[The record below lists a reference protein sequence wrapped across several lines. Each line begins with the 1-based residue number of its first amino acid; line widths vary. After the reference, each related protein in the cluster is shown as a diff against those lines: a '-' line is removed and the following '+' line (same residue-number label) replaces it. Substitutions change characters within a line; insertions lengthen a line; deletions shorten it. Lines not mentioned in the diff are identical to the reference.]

1 MAANFY
7 YNCLDEECKRPFG
20 ALRAGH
26 DLSLTVFSRD
36 GVFIDRVVVVLKSD
50 ADGSETEYPMIYKG
64 KEDGVSRY
72 DVSFRVG
79 SGGLYFYHFR
89 LETEW
94 GVEERYA
101 DENDAPW
108 QLTVFSSSYKTPD
121 RFKGGLVYQIFVDR
135 FNKGKDRHAVFDKK
149 NGVLKEW
156 GDPLT
161 VCDPDGVYRAN
172 DFYGGNLQGIID
184 KLSYLKQLGVTLI
197 YLTPIFESSSNH
209 RYDTGD
215 YMKLDRLVGDEEKF
229 RQLIEMAANRGIGVI
244 LDGVF
249 NHTGAD
255 SKYFNKFGNYPGVGA
270 YQSEKSPYHNWYY
283 FEEFPDKYRCWW
295 GVTVSPTLNKS
306 DPSLRRMMLHKG
318 GVIRKWTDMG
328 IAGWRLDV
336 VDELEE
342 DYVRSLRR
350 VIKQR
355 DKDKLIIGEVWEDA
369 SNKISYGK
377 RRHYLLGGELDGVM
391 NYVFKDAIIDFV
403 CGGDSDTFI
412 GRIGEIMDHYPK
424 RALDNSFTLLGSHD
438 TARIKSV
445 FSGRDVSGLTKEEK
459 LNVTL
464 TPFEEDIAKRRL
476 KLAAVLQ
483 YTLPGNPM
491 IYYGDERG
499 MEGYEDPTNRKTVDW
514 KHRDEDIFALYK
526 KLGRIRKKYSSVFRG
541 TTYLETGNGMAVFH
555 RMARSRELTVLV
567 NSGNT
572 VLTYYIDGKYVDLLT
587 DREYDF
593 GDISIA
599 PMGAMIL
606 AKKN

>member
-135 FNKGKDRHAVFDKK
+135 FNKGKDRRAVFDKK

-445 FSGRDVSGLTKEEK
+445 LSGRDVSGLTKEEK

-514 KHRDEDIFALYK
+514 KYRDEDIFALYK

>member
-7 YNCLDEECKRPFG
+7 YNCLNEECKRPFG

-26 DLSLTVFSRD
+26 ELSLTVFSRD
-36 GVFIDRVVVVLKSD
+36 GVFIDRVVVVLTSD
-50 ADGSETEYPMIYKG
+50 ADGSKTEYPMIFKG

-72 DVSFRVG
+72 DVTFRVG

-94 GVEERYA
+94 GEEERFA
-101 DENDAPW
+101 DENDTPW

-121 RFKGGLVYQIFVDR
+121 KFKGGLVYQIFVDR
-135 FNKGKDRHAVFDKK
+135 FNKGKDAGVVFDKK
-149 NGVLKEW
+149 DGVMKEW
-156 GDPLT
+156 NEPLT
-161 VCDPDGVYRAN
+161 VCDPDGAYRAN

-184 KLSYLKQLGVTLI
+184 KLPYLKQLGVTLI
-197 YLTPIFESSSNH
+197 YLTPIFRSSSNH

-215 YMKLDRLVGDEEKF
+215 YMKIDELVGGEDKLKE
-229 RQLIEMAANRGIGVI
+229 LIQKAADKGMGIV

-255 SKYFNKFGNYPGVGA
+255 SKYFNKFGNYPTVGA
-270 YQSEKSPYHNWYY
+270 YQSEKSPYHNWYF

-295 GVTVSPTLNKS
+295 GVTVSPTLNKQA
-306 DPSLRRMMLHKG
+306 PSLRRLMLHKN

-342 DYVRSLRR
+342 EYVRALRR
-350 VIKQR
+350 AIKQK
-355 DKDKLIIGEVWEDA
+355 DKEKLIIGEVWEDA

-391 NYVFKDAIIDFV
+391 NYVFKNAIIDYV
-403 CGGDSDTFI
+403 CGGNADTFI
-412 GRIGEIMDHYPK
+412 GKVGQIMDHYPK
-424 RALDNSFTLLGSHD
+424 RALDCCFTLLGSHD

-445 FSGRDVSGLTKEEK
+445 LSGKDVSGLSKQDK
-459 LNVTL
+459 LNVKL

-514 KHRDEDIFALYK
+514 KHKDEDIFALYK
-526 KLGRIRKKYSSVFRG
+526 KLGRIRKKYASVFRG

-555 RMARSRELTVLV
+555 RMARSREITVLV

-572 VLTYYIDGKYVDLLT
+572 VLTHYIDGKYVDLLT

-593 GDISIA
+593 GDISVA

>member
-1 MAANFY
+1 MAANLY

-209 RYDTGD
+209 RYDTGYD
-215 YMKLDRLVGDEEKF
+215 MKLDRLGGDEEKF

-283 FEEFPDKYRCWW
+283 FEEFTDKYRCWR

-445 FSGRDVSGLTKEEK
+445 LSGRDVSGLTKEEK

-514 KHRDEDIFALYK
+514 KYRDEDIFALYK

>member
-355 DKDKLIIGEVWEDA
+355 DKDKLTIGEVWEDA

-445 FSGRDVSGLTKEEK
+445 LSGRDVSGLTKEEK

-464 TPFEEDIAKRRL
+464 TLFEEDIAKRRL

-526 KLGRIRKKYSSVFRG
+526 KLGRIRKKYASVFRG

>member
-1 MAANFY
+1 M
-7 YNCLDEECKRPFG
+7 
-20 ALRAGH
+20 
-26 DLSLTVFSRD
+26 
-36 GVFIDRVVVVLKSD
+36 
-50 ADGSETEYPMIYKG
+50 
-64 KEDGVSRY
+64 
-72 DVSFRVG
+72 
-79 SGGLYFYHFR
+79 
-89 LETEW
+89 
-94 GVEERYA
+94 
-101 DENDAPW
+101 
-108 QLTVFSSSYKTPD
+108 
-121 RFKGGLVYQIFVDR
+121 
-135 FNKGKDRHAVFDKK
+135 
-149 NGVLKEW
+149 
-156 GDPLT
+156 
-161 VCDPDGVYRAN
+161 
-172 DFYGGNLQGIID
+172 
-184 KLSYLKQLGVTLI
+184 
-197 YLTPIFESSSNH
+197 
-209 RYDTGD
+209 
-215 YMKLDRLVGDEEKF
+215 
-229 RQLIEMAANRGIGVI
+229 
-244 LDGVF
+244 
-249 NHTGAD
+249 
-255 SKYFNKFGNYPGVGA
+255 
-270 YQSEKSPYHNWYY
+270 
-283 FEEFPDKYRCWW
+283 
-295 GVTVSPTLNKS
+295 
-306 DPSLRRMMLHKG
+306 
-318 GVIRKWTDMG
+318 
-328 IAGWRLDV
+328 
-336 VDELEE
+336 
-342 DYVRSLRR
+342 
-350 VIKQR
+350 
-355 DKDKLIIGEVWEDA
+355 WEDA

-412 GRIGEIMDHYPK
+412 GKIGEIMDHYPK

-445 FSGRDVSGLTKEEK
+445 LSGRDVSGLTKEEK

-526 KLGRIRKKYSSVFRG
+526 KLGRIRKKYASVFRG

>member
-283 FEEFPDKYRCWW
+283 FEESPDKYRCWW

-445 FSGRDVSGLTKEEK
+445 LSGRDVSGLTKEER

-514 KHRDEDIFALYK
+514 KYRDEDIFALYK

>member
-135 FNKGKDRHAVFDKK
+135 FNKGKDRRAVFDKK

-445 FSGRDVSGLTKEEK
+445 LSGRDVSGLTKEEK

>member
-26 DLSLTVFSRD
+26 DLSLSVFSRD
-36 GVFIDRVVVVLKSD
+36 GVFINKVTVVLTAD
-50 ADGSETEYPMIYKG
+50 EDGSQTEYPMIFKG
-64 KEDGVSRY
+64 KENGVSRY
-72 DVSFRVG
+72 DATFRVG
-79 SGGLYFYHFR
+79 SGGLYFYHFV
-89 LETEW
+89 LDTEW
-94 GVEERYA
+94 GGEVRYA
-101 DENDAPW
+101 DENQTPW

-121 RFKGGLVYQIFVDR
+121 KFKGGLVYQIFVDR
-135 FNKGKDRHAVFDKK
+135 FNKGKDAGALFDKK
-149 NGVLKEW
+149 DGVMKEW
-156 GDPLT
+156 NEPLT

-184 KLSYLKQLGVTLI
+184 KLPYLKQLGVTLI
-197 YLTPIFESSSNH
+197 YLTPIFRSSSNH

-215 YMKLDRLVGDEEKF
+215 YMKIDELVGGEDKLKE
-229 RQLIEMAANRGIGVI
+229 L
-244 LDGVF
+244 
-249 NHTGAD
+249 T
-255 SKYFNKFGNYPGVGA
+255 
-270 YQSEKSPYHNWYY
+270 EKSPYHNWYF

-295 GVTVSPTLNKS
+295 GVTVSPTLNKQA
-306 DPSLRRMMLHKG
+306 PSLRRFMLHKN

-342 DYVRSLRR
+342 EYVRALRR
-350 VIKQR
+350 AIKQK
-355 DKDKLIIGEVWEDA
+355 DKEKLIIGEVWEDA

-391 NYVFKDAIIDFV
+391 NYVFKNAIIDYV
-403 CGGDSDTFI
+403 CGGDADTFI
-412 GRIGEIMDHYPK
+412 GKVGQIMDHYPK
-424 RALDNSFTLLGSHD
+424 RALDCCFTLLGSHD

-445 FSGRDVSGLTKEEK
+445 LSGKDVSGLSKQDK

-514 KHRDEDIFALYK
+514 KHKDEDIFALYK
-526 KLGRIRKKYSSVFRG
+526 KLGRIRKKYASVFRG

-555 RMARSRELTVLV
+555 RMARSREITVLV

-572 VLTYYIDGKYVDLLT
+572 VLTHYIDGKYVDLLT

-593 GDISIA
+593 GDISVA

>member
-156 GDPLT
+156 DDPLT

-403 CGGDSDTFI
+403 CGGDSDTFM

-445 FSGRDVSGLTKEEK
+445 LSGRDVSGLTKEEK

>member
-156 GDPLT
+156 DEPLT

-215 YMKLDRLVGDEEKF
+215 YMKLDRLVGDEESSASLSKWL
-229 RQLIEMAANRGIGVI
+229 Q
-244 LDGVF
+244 
-249 NHTGAD
+249 TGA
-255 SKYFNKFGNYPGVGA
+255 
-270 YQSEKSPYHNWYY
+270 
-283 FEEFPDKYRCWW
+283 
-295 GVTVSPTLNKS
+295 
-306 DPSLRRMMLHKG
+306 
-318 GVIRKWTDMG
+318 
-328 IAGWRLDV
+328 
-336 VDELEE
+336 
-342 DYVRSLRR
+342 
-350 VIKQR
+350 
-355 DKDKLIIGEVWEDA
+355 
-369 SNKISYGK
+369 
-377 RRHYLLGGELDGVM
+377 
-391 NYVFKDAIIDFV
+391 
-403 CGGDSDTFI
+403 
-412 GRIGEIMDHYPK
+412 
-424 RALDNSFTLLGSHD
+424 
-438 TARIKSV
+438 
-445 FSGRDVSGLTKEEK
+445 
-459 LNVTL
+459 
-464 TPFEEDIAKRRL
+464 
-476 KLAAVLQ
+476 
-483 YTLPGNPM
+483 
-491 IYYGDERG
+491 
-499 MEGYEDPTNRKTVDW
+499 
-514 KHRDEDIFALYK
+514 
-526 KLGRIRKKYSSVFRG
+526 
-541 TTYLETGNGMAVFH
+541 
-555 RMARSRELTVLV
+555 
-567 NSGNT
+567 
-572 VLTYYIDGKYVDLLT
+572 
-587 DREYDF
+587 
-593 GDISIA
+593 
-599 PMGAMIL
+599 
-606 AKKN
+606 

>member
-1 MAANFY
+1 MG
-7 YNCLDEECKRPFG
+7 R
-20 ALRAGH
+20 
-26 DLSLTVFSRD
+26 
-36 GVFIDRVVVVLKSD
+36 
-50 ADGSETEYPMIYKG
+50 
-64 KEDGVSRY
+64 
-72 DVSFRVG
+72 
-79 SGGLYFYHFR
+79 GGEIR
-89 LETEW
+89 
-94 GVEERYA
+94 RR
-101 DENDAPW
+101 NDAPW

-412 GRIGEIMDHYPK
+412 GRIGEIMDHYPQ
-424 RALDNSFTLLGSHD
+424 RALVNSFTLLGSHD

-445 FSGRDVSGLTKEEK
+445 LSGRDVSGLTKEEK

-514 KHRDEDIFALYK
+514 KYRDEDIFALYK

>member
-229 RQLIEMAANRGIGVI
+229 RQLIEMAANRGMGVI

-306 DPSLRRMMLHKG
+306 APSLRRMMLHKG

-403 CGGDSDTFI
+403 CGGDSDTFM

-445 FSGRDVSGLTKEEK
+445 LSGRDVSGLTKEEK

>member
-391 NYVFKDAIIDFV
+391 NYVFKEAIIDFV
-403 CGGDSDTFI
+403 CGGDSDTFM

-445 FSGRDVSGLTKEEK
+445 LSGRDVSGLTKEEK

-526 KLGRIRKKYSSVFRG
+526 KLGRIRKKYASVFRG
-541 TTYLETGNGMAVFH
+541 TTYLETGNGMAVCH

-606 AKKN
+606 AKQN

>member
-209 RYDTGD
+209 RYDRGD

-445 FSGRDVSGLTKEEK
+445 LSGRDVSGLSKEEK

-526 KLGRIRKKYSSVFRG
+526 KLGRIRKKYASVFRG